1 MKVLLLNDTSSYHSG
16 CAQVINYLRSRVD
29 IFASVSSSVP
39 YVDRSLLE
47 GVDIL
52 VINGEGTM
60 HDDALR
66 ARDLISVAKEAKLVF
81 GIKTFLVNSVWQR
94 NDLLTEDLVYFDYI
108 SVREV
113 LSKDEITRVI
123 DIGVDISLDLSYY
136 VDVPYKEF
144 ERSDILCGNYF
155 RSGRLIRGVGG
166 DGYIDIFGESW
177 ENIVNRLRHSNLLVT
192 GRHHELY
199 AACKARCP
207 FIVLEGNTHKNSGL
221 METFGVNIPVLGMR
235 ASIEEIKFAIS
246 SYRDYL
252 GEYEKLFNSM
262 EGYEAPNFWER
273 F

>member
-1 MKVLLLNDTSSYHSG
+1 MRVLLLNDTSSYHSG
-16 CAQVINYLRSRVD
+16 CAEVINYLGSRVNF
-29 IFASVSSSVP
+29 FASVSSSVP

-60 HDDALR
+60 HDNALR

-113 LSKDEITRVI
+113 LSRNEITRVI
-123 DIGVDISLDLSYY
+123 GIDVDISLDLSYY

-155 RSGRLIRGVGG
+155 GSKLIRGVGG

-221 METFGVNIPVLGMR
+221 LATFGVNIPVLGMR
-235 ASIEEIKFAIS
+235 ASIEEIRSSIS

-252 GEYEKLFNSM
+252 GEYEKLFDFM
-262 EGYEAPNFWER
+262 EGYEAPNFWQR